1 MKWDVDKLNGVLW
14 IAAEAAKS
22 LCGSMEKETGIK
34 FREHMCYC
42 KGHLFHWCT
51 LEKENEKVG
60 NFLVERFADKSF
72 AGRFVKDY
80 GILYKKVVRELNRL
94 DEKDFSELS
103 SSELFDTLKKTTDF
117 YIRIFDFGFII
128 EPMDFVMPSLIRS
141 KLMKQGHSTS
151 EIADMMAI
159 ADITFLNKETQ
170 ELIRIAKEKK
180 EKQKKLLK
188 KHAYKYRWLQSAHV
202 GRKDLP
208 FSYFE
213 ERLNELKEK
222 DLDKELKKLKNFRKD
237 EEKIKKGIL
246 SKKPIDD
253 ETKKLLKA
261 ADVIAPLH
269 DRRKELF
276 LRIVYTLDT
285 ARAEIARRYGYTKE
299 ELSVF
304 QIEEL
309 LKLKNNK
316 KLDREYMRKLLK
328 NALLYIDTEKGIW
341 KYYAGE
347 EAESIFKKETD
358 FDLEA
363 TKEIKGLPV
372 SLGKARGKIRI
383 IHGVEDIGKMKAG
396 EILLSSMTRPEFVPA
411 IKKAAAIITDEGGVT
426 CHAAIVSR
434 EMKIP
439 CIVGTKIA
447 TKVLKDG
454 DYVEVD
460 ANEGVIKI
468 IR

>member
-1 MKWDVDKLNGVLW
+1 
-14 IAAEAAKS
+14 
-22 LCGSMEKETGIK
+22 
-34 FREHMCYC
+34 MCYC
-42 KGHLFHWCT
+42 KGHIFHWCT

-60 NFLVERFADKSF
+60 NFLVESFKNKRFSS
-72 AGRFVKDY
+72 RFVKDY

-94 DEKDFSELS
+94 DEKKFSKLS
-103 SSELFDTLKKTTDF
+103 SNELFGILKKTTDF

-128 EPMDFVMPSLIRS
+128 EPMDFVMPLLIRS
-141 KLMKQGHSTS
+141 KLMKQGYNTS

-159 ADITFLNKETQ
+159 ADITFINRETQ
-170 ELIRIAKEKK
+170 ELIRIAKEKN
-180 EKQKKLLK
+180 ENQKKLLK
-188 KHAYKYRWLQSAHV
+188 EHAYRYRWLQSAHM

-213 ERLNELKEK
+213 ERLKELKEK
-222 DLDKELKKLKNFRKD
+222 DLGKELKKLKNFRKD
-237 EEKIKKGIL
+237 EENIKKGIL
-246 SKKPIDD
+246 SKKPVDD
-253 ETKKLLKA
+253 ETKKLLEV
-261 ADVIAPLH
+261 ADIIAPLH

-285 ARAEIARRYGYTKE
+285 ARAEIARRYGYAKE

-304 QIEEL
+304 QIEDL
-309 LKLKNNK
+309 FKLKNNK
-316 KLDREYMRKLLK
+316 KLDREYARKLLG

-358 FDLEA
+358 FNLGDI
-363 TKEIKGLPV
+363 KEIEGLSV
-372 SLGKARGKIRI
+372 SLGKAKGKIRI

-454 DYVEVD
+454 NYVEVD
-460 ANEGVIKI
+460 ADEGVIRI
-468 IR
+468 LR